1 MDESWSLIEPEPF
14 DSAALR
20 GWEGL
25 FTQGSGYLHTRG
37 SLEEHLSGAPQNVT
51 YLRRPANVTAEQ
63 FPQMKSKWGTF
74 VPGIYGNHPLMGKEM
89 ANLPSFLG
97 IAPFIDGERLEL
109 ETSAIIIHRRALDLR
124 TAVLSRIVRWRTHSG
139 STVDVT
145 FERFASAARPHL
157 FVQRMTVTCDAA
169 AQIAIHAGIDSDVRT
184 SGYDHAA
191 RVSFER
197 VAGDQMR
204 CEFAL
209 DTGDQ
214 VQIAAWVSLGTAA
227 GETDWQYNDER
238 RAASLSA
245 TIACSA
251 GQTIHFEKRSAVT
264 SSFDRQPADLDALLS
279 LDTGFDALLAE
290 HETIWR
296 RRWEGADVIIDGD
309 VESQR
314 TLRLALYHLMRAHP
328 GDNRLAIDPKA
339 YAGDAYRGLYFWDT
353 EMYLLPFFLYTEPE
367 RGRMLTDFRIGALDG
382 ARKNAATFGYAGAR
396 YPWESDADG
405 AEQCPNWQYRD
416 HEVHVTADVVYGLAH
431 AARASDDLGYL
442 TRDAAAVLRET
453 ARYWL
458 ERIDRRPGDPYPSL
472 LGVMGPD
479 EYAPITSNNAYTNR
493 LVAFA
498 LDQAS
503 AAAEGDAAREQWIA
517 TARTLPIAR
526 RADGLVMQCEE
537 FERFAEVDFAA
548 LWRDRSQGFASQV
561 SQERLYRSRCLK
573 QADVLLLMMLFP
585 DEFSDEE
592 VRQAWDYYLPY
603 TTHDSSLSPGVHAVI
618 ALRLGLM
625 DQAWAFWQ
633 RSLTLDLD
641 GGAEEGIHIA
651 AQGMNWQIAVLGFG
665 GLKTAMQA
673 DILTLTPRL
682 PDRWARL
689 AFPVLWKGQR
699 AFVEAT
705 HSVVTVENRSNRPLE
720 AQVNVFRRR
729 IPAGERVAFEH
740 GRGS

>member
-1 MDESWSLIEPEPF
+1 MDERWVLIEPEPF

-37 SLEEHLSGAPQNVT
+37 SLEEHLSDAPQNVT
-51 YLRRPANVTAEQ
+51 YLRRPTNVTAEQ

-97 IAPFIDGERLEL
+97 IAPCIDGEYLDL
-109 ETSAIIIHRRALDLR
+109 ETCVIISHRRALDLR
-124 TAVLSRIVRWRTHSG
+124 TAVLSRAVRWHTRSG
-139 STVDVT
+139 KTVDVA

-157 FVQRMTVTCDAA
+157 FIQRMTVTCDAV
-169 AQIAIHAGIDSDVRT
+169 AQIAIRAGIDSDVRT

-191 RVSFER
+191 RVGFER

-204 CEFAL
+204 CNFAL

-214 VQIAAWVSLGTAA
+214 VQIAAWVSLGTSAD
-227 GETDWQYNDER
+227 ETAWHYSDEG
-238 RAASLSA
+238 RAAALTA
-245 TIACSA
+245 AIPGSA
-251 GQTIHFEKRSAVT
+251 GQTIYFEKRSAVT
-264 SSFDRQPADLDALLS
+264 SSFDRQPSDLDVLLS
-279 LDTGFDALLAE
+279 LNTGFDALLAE
-290 HETIWR
+290 HEAVWR
-296 RRWEGADVIIDGD
+296 RRWKGTDVIIDGD

-328 GDNRLAIDPKA
+328 GDSRLAIDPKA

-353 EMYLLPFFLYTEPE
+353 EMYLLPFFLYTDPE

-382 ARKNAATFGYAGAR
+382 ARKNAAAFGHSGAR
-396 YPWESDADG
+396 YPWESDAAG
-405 AEQCPNWQYRD
+405 TEQCPNWQYRD

-431 AARASDDLGYL
+431 TARASHDPGYL
-442 TRDAAAVLRET
+442 TRDAAEVLRRT
-453 ARYWL
+453 AHYWL
-458 ERIDRRPGDPYPSL
+458 ERIDRRPGDTYPSL

-503 AAAEGDAAREQWIA
+503 AAAEDDVTRGQWIA
-517 TARTLPIAR
+517 TARALPIVR

-537 FERFAEVDFAA
+537 FEQFAEVDFAA
-548 LWRDRSQGFASQV
+548 LWRDRSRGFASQV

-585 DEFSDEE
+585 DEFSDAE

-603 TTHDSSLSPGVHAVI
+603 TTHDSSLSPGVHAVVG
-618 ALRLGLM
+618 LRLGLM

-633 RSLTLDLD
+633 RSLKLDLD

-699 AFVEAT
+699 AYVEAT
-705 HSVVTVENRSNRPLE
+705 HSAVTVENHSDQPLE
-720 AQVNVFRRR
+720 AQINGIRRR
-729 IPAGERVAFEH
+729 IPAGERVIFEH
-740 GRGS
+740 ELQS